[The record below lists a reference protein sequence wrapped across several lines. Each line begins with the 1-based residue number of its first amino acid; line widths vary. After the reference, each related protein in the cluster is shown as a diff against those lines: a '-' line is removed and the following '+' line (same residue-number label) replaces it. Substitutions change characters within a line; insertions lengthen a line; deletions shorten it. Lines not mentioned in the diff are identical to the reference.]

1 MKPPTVAFGLRPG
14 TYDITIYSPTKL
26 CYLLDFL
33 VVVIYA
39 PSNFVNGCVS
49 IAAKLFVRLVDR
61 FMILHISDPN
71 TDFVEICTARITG
84 INGCALQ
91 RSFHQGQAGQRLL
104 LLRYST
110 SHSFHLQID
119 YWRLG
124 QYRATI
130 IVQTVST
137 PSTGFVS

>member
-71 TDFVEICTARITG
+71 TDLVEICTARITG
-84 INGCALQ
+84 INGCTLQ
-91 RSFHQGQAGQRLL
+91 RSFHQGQAGQRLHYYATRPL
-104 LLRYST
+104 TAFTCKST
-110 SHSFHLQID
+110 
-119 YWRLG
+119 
-124 QYRATI
+124 
-130 IVQTVST
+130 
-137 PSTGFVS
+137 TGALVNTAPQ